1 MTIQEAAQ
9 TALDV
14 QDACNLSGVIGA
26 WERTRDAVNAACTMG
41 TAQRNAHPVN
51 VLFANKCACLT
62 GQFCDGDAY
71 GPAYDA
77 CQALAQVQEDS

>member
-1 MTIQEAAQ
+1 MTIQEAAR

-14 QDACNLSGVIGA
+14 QDACNLSGVLRSWA
-26 WERTRDAVNAACTMG
+26 ETREAVNAACPMG
-41 TAQRNAHPVN
+41 TAQRNTHPVN

-62 GQFCDGDAY
+62 GQFCDADAY

-77 CQALAQVQEDS
+77 CQALAGVDA